1 MPFLQFLR
9 SLDDLLYELMSWL
22 IFFPVTL
29 FRAIVSPLAT
39 MRYADRE
46 LSEDVDRQYDET
58 LSPPQ
63 FLLVSL
69 LTSHFIELAVV
80 GQSELVTD
88 KVGLAALVSDDT
100 SLLLLRLAFFSFFP
114 IIIAFNMVRHSGK
127 RLTRDTLRDPFYAQ
141 CFPVGPFALALSVG
155 TIAGQIERPWIVI
168 AGAFL
173 MLASVVWFLA
183 VQVLWFHQRLQ
194 IHPLKAV
201 AVAVWA
207 VAQCV
212 VALAGVMHV
221 V

>member
-29 FRAIVSPLAT
+29 FRAIVRPLAT

-69 LTSHFIELAVV
+69 LISHFIELSVV
-80 GQSELVTD
+80 GQSELVAD

-114 IIIAFNMVRHSGK
+114 IIIAFNMVRHSGR

-141 CFPVGPFALALSVG
+141 CFPVGPFALALGVG
-155 TIAGQIERPWIVI
+155 TIAGQMHKPWVVI
-168 AGAFL
+168 AGALL
-173 MLASVVWFLA
+173 MLVSVVWFIA
-183 VQVLWFHQRLQ
+183 VQVLWFRQRLQ
-194 IHPLKAV
+194 IHPVKAI
-201 AVAVWA
+201 AIALWA
-207 VAQCV
+207 TAQCV
-212 VALAGVMHV
+212 VALACVMRLV
-221 V
+221 